1 MASKAI
7 SSCKSRL
14 VGNIIYDILRY
25 QHVNPYHIIIKF
37 FLHLSMWDEVA
48 GWITQSQDP
57 KADIGMQCNA
67 LLPNL
72 SSFKKLFSTDHKQL
86 WSYMKDILYLYEEET
101 RIKVKIWLEL
111 KGVPEGVHEGWGHI
125 SPYIP
130 CLVFIRIQCNVHF
143 LGNWMKIKCEDEYIQ
158 RWVMTTV
165 VSCSVYCMAW
175 IKLVSVHR
183 LTMHPRWGPKDRGVA
198 QIGAPRGV
206 H

>member
-25 QHVNPYHIIIKF
+25 QHVNPYYIIIKF

-130 CLVFIRIQCNVHF
+130 CLVFIRTSSYSKQWFIVSI
-143 LGNWMKIKCEDEYIQ
+143 LGREEGYMVKYDLSPRDCLRTQSEGNPKGSGLILPYIPT
-158 RWVMTTV
+158 WVLIRTL
-165 VSCSVYCMAW
+165 SHS
-175 IKLVSVHR
+175 
-183 LTMHPRWGPKDRGVA
+183 
-198 QIGAPRGV
+198 
-206 H
+206 